1 MPKAVQYRRFG
12 GVDVLEVAD
21 VPRPSPGPGQ
31 ALVAV
36 RTTGINP
43 GEARI
48 RQGEFAQRWP
58 STFPSGQ
65 GSDLAGT
72 VAAVG
77 DGVGNVAVGDEVI
90 GFTNDRAAQAEYVV
104 VAASSWSGRRPS
116 RRCARSIRSPGRPWS
131 CPGRPGASDRWPC
144 SSPTAPGLRS
154 SGSRAQGITTGCATT
169 ASPRRARR
177 RQ

>member
-65 GSDLAGT
+65 GSDLAGSQMPLVPQGRSNEVVIRHGGIVPADLGNPT
-72 VAAVG
+72 DRRG
-77 DGVGNVAVGDEVI
+77 DNHASLSRGLQIA
-90 GFTNDRAAQAEYVV
+90 TQAE
-104 VAASSWSGRRPS
+104 
-116 RRCARSIRSPGRPWS
+116 
-131 CPGRPGASDRWPC
+131 
-144 SSPTAPGLRS
+144 
-154 SGSRAQGITTGCATT
+154 
-169 ASPRRARR
+169 
-177 RQ
+177 